1 MTADRHVD
9 AGLMAV
15 RTVVAQ
21 PTPDAVPA
29 LQTAAVQAFSRAD
42 NIYMSGTVEIAR
54 IATIFRL

>member
-21 PTPDAVPA
+21 PTPDAVLA
-29 LQTAAVQAFSRAD
+29 LQTAAAQAFCAD
-42 NIYMSGTVEIAR
+42 KPHYVNLKTAYCIW
-54 IATIFRL
+54 